1 MATHNLLGEEGLLK
15 WIIFWFPHLTH
26 AHFHWVCK
34 TFTPPS
40 VAVNK
45 LKLYITAE
53 LFFPQNC
60 QVKMQLLDI
69 H

>member
-1 MATHNLLGEEGLLK
+1 MATHNLQGEEGMLK
-15 WIIFWFPHLTH
+15 VNYFLIPHLTH
-26 AHFHWVCK
+26 AHFYWVCK
-34 TFTPPS
+34 TFTPS
-40 VAVNK
+40 VIVNK
-45 LKLYITAE
+45 LQPYITAE